1 MPGCVFMCSTEREIV
16 VDFCEQK
23 ERGCISM
30 IKRTVTNDCCPGE
43 ATWLSRQDLGQ
54 VHEDDARPPSWFDFT
69 AQREMSDEGCEEEPQ
84 CNILYVTTFEN
95 LHVVR
100 RYFKSLCEHVCT
112 DTSNINGHVV
122 AGEAS
127 LSQFLLGEEYRRESF
142 FHCYNYRV
150 AGKGTRLKLASRFH
164 VL

>member
-1 MPGCVFMCSTEREIV
+1 MPGCVFVCESEIV

-30 IKRTVTNDCCPGE
+30 IKRTVTNDCCLGE

-54 VHEDDARPPSWFDFT
+54 VHDDTRTPSWFDFT
-69 AQREMSDEGCEEEPQ
+69 AQREMSDEGCDEEPR

-100 RYFKSLCEHVCT
+100 WYFKSLCEHVCT
-112 DTSNINGHVV
+112 DASNINGHMV

-127 LSQFLLGEEYRRESF
+127 LSQFLLGEECRRESF
-142 FHCYNYRV
+142 FHCYNYGV
-150 AGKGTRLKLASRFH
+150 TGKGTWLKLAWRFY